1 MVVAAL
7 ELLHL
12 IVDEFLAFG
21 VEERRPEHRVSR
33 VDVLA
38 LVVGHLAIDPCRL
51 HASAA
56 CGVRDVP

>member
-1 MVVAAL
+1 
-7 ELLHL
+7 
-12 IVDEFLAFG
+12 
-21 VEERRPEHRVSR
+21 VSR

-56 CGVRDVP
+56 CGVRGVP